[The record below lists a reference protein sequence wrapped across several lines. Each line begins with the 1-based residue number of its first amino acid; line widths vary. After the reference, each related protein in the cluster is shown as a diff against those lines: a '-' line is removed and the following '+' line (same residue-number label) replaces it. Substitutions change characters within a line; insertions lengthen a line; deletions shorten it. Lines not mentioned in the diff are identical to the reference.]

1 MAKGV
6 RSRKPVAVTFVLL
19 ALVAMVYF
27 MTGPSDSALG
37 LPYGAVPYRNVPISN
52 PPPPSE
58 ILMHNAGLPLSPEQ
72 PESPVSP
79 KTDNESLV
87 KSEYTELPF
96 MPQME
101 NATLKAELGRATWRL
116 FHTILARYPEKPTLQ
131 EQATLK
137 QYLTLFAQIYPCG
150 DCARHFIVILNNNPP
165 QVSSRV
171 TASMWG
177 CMVHNLVNKRLDK
190 PQYDCTTVLENYDCG
205 CGGDSPFDDI
215 KDTNEI
221 ELVKEGRQRGG

>member
-6 RSRKPVAVTFVLL
+6 RSRKPVAITFVLL
-19 ALVAMVYF
+19 ALVAMIYF

-37 LPYGAVPYRNVPISN
+37 LPYAAVPYRNVPASS
-52 PPPPSE
+52 PPPPTE
-58 ILMHNAGLPLSPEQ
+58 IPPVSPQ
-72 PESPVSP
+72 SPVSP
-79 KTDNESLV
+79 QLPGSPEIHKDSLV
-87 KSEYTELPF
+87 KSIEYTEMPF

-101 NATLKAELGRATWRL
+101 NATLKAELGRASWRL
-116 FHTILARYPEKPTLQ
+116 FHTVLARYPEKPTPQ

-137 QYLTLFAQIYPCG
+137 QYLTLFAQVYPCG
-150 DCARHFIVILNNNPP
+150 DCARHFIIILNKNPP

-190 PQYDCTTVLENYDCG
+190 PQYDCTTILEDYDCG
-205 CGGDSPFDDI
+205 CGGDSLLNET
-215 KDTNEI
+215 KDTSEI